1 MPYIKRVVKAG
12 RVLEITKYY
21 SGRYGHHERNA
32 PPVAKTPDKTERSNR
47 KRQERE
53 LAWLL
58 DTNFE
63 DKRDALVTL
72 SWREDQIPPDS
83 SERMKKDSSNFFRRM
98 RKSYQQKGKDLRYV
112 YTMEIG
118 PKGSRH
124 IHAVISEADLSE
136 IQSCW
141 DGVVN
146 VVPLFSDG
154 NYDKIAQYFVK
165 YSVKTEETEGIKVGR
180 RYSSSRNLK
189 KPKVIKTVVNAATF
203 KETPGQRKGYKL
215 DESRTETGISEETG
229 LRYARFVYIST
240 APARQET
247 KNRGGQNNG
256 RARGAGRD
264 PDRDA

>member
-83 SERMKKDSSNFFRRM
+83 SERMRKDAGNFFRKLR
-98 RKSYQQKGKDLRYV
+98 RLYQKKGKTLKYV

-124 IHAVISEADLSE
+124 IHAVINDTDLAELQES
-136 IQSCW
+136 W

-146 VVPLFSDG
+146 IQPLFSDG
-154 NYDKIAQYFVK
+154 NYEKIAQYFVK

-180 RYSSSRNLK
+180 RYSSSHNLV
-189 KPKVIKTVVNAATF
+189 KPKVTKTVVNAATF
-203 KETPGQRKGYKL
+203 KETPQPRKGYIL
-215 DESRTETGISEETG
+215 DESRTESGINEETG
-229 LRYARFVYIST
+229 KKYVRFVYI
-240 APARQET
+240 APAQQRQ
-247 KNRGGQNNG
+247 KQRGGTKHG
-256 RARGAGRD
+256 SRHRAGRD
-264 PDRDA
+264 PA